1 MFSILEEFEL
11 VVGGALDGRLLPSAL
26 YRCCSVLLQAVARRR
41 LAAPR
46 SENADQCKHR
56 RDSKPPMVHD
66 EEEYHGEVS
75 VQSTFPSPRLYT
87 SAVRPVGELVEL
99 ALLHVPSA

>member
-1 MFSILEEFEL
+1 
-11 VVGGALDGRLLPSAL
+11 
-26 YRCCSVLLQAVARRR
+26 
-41 LAAPR
+41 
-46 SENADQCKHR
+46 
-56 RDSKPPMVHD
+56 MVYD